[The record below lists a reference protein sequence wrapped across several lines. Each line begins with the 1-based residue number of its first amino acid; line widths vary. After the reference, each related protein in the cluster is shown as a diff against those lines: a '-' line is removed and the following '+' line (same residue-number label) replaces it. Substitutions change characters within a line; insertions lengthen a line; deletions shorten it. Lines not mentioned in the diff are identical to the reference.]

1 MEAPS
6 FFSVPFEH
14 PAHQLGP
21 ISLGFYSPESHHGF
35 LPAGYSTKAYRAMGD
50 TYLLPSIAAVVIG
63 GTNILGG
70 RGRYLGTVIGVVLIV
85 LLNSVL
91 SIMVVPEA
99 GRQVIYGLVI
109 IMMLLVY
116 GRGERVTS

>member
-1 MEAPS
+1 MLCGLAAALAG
-6 FFSVPFEH
+6 V
-14 PAHQLGP
+14 L
-21 ISLGFYSPESHHGF
+21 L
-35 LPAGYSTKAYRAMGD
+35 AGYSTKAYQSMGD

-70 RGRYLGTVIGVVLIV
+70 RGRYLGTLVGVALIV

-91 SIMVVPEA
+91 SIMGMSEA

-109 IMMLLVY
+109 IMMLHVY
-116 GRGERVTS
+116 GRDERVTS